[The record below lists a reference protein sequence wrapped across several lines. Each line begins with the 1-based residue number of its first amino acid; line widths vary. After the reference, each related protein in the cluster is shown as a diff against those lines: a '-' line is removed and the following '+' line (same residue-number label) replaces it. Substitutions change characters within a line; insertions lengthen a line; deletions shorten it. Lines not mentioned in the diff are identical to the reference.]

1 MSLLFDGPAGY
12 TLETLFAC
20 VPFWS
25 WIAPQ
30 ETPAPFS
37 KLLKSTLGYTAVVHE
52 EIPTVLVRGD
62 EAVTFVVTEPLNCCL
77 GHVWSPPFTLGR
89 LHRNKKPPRR
99 SERRFHQSKTQLL
112 GFHSSVPWREAE
124 SRRTPFTVRQSGQ
137 KGTGLPATRVL
148 RTFNGSSVGL
158 PVRLAGLT
166 H

>member
-1 MSLLFDGPAGY
+1 
-12 TLETLFAC
+12 
-20 VPFWS
+20 
-25 WIAPQ
+25 
-30 ETPAPFS
+30 
-37 KLLKSTLGYTAVVHE
+37 
-52 EIPTVLVRGD
+52 
-62 EAVTFVVTEPLNCCL
+62 L